1 MFKWTALACS
11 LLLVSVA
18 ALGCDESKL
27 HPPAATSTAGPA
39 AAPAPSSVLA
49 TNAALD
55 AGSVASSASAAL
67 PAAPEREIAGA
78 VHILV
83 RYKGAELAPK
93 TVTRSKEDAKKR
105 AAEALGK
112 IKNDKMPFEEAAK
125 KYSDDDG
132 SKNIG
137 GAIGNFEKNAMPEAF
152 SKATFG
158 MKVGD
163 ISDVVETPRGFHVIK
178 RTR

>member
-1 MFKWTALACS
+1 MRKWSTSAAS
-11 LLLVSVA
+11 LVLVSVSL
-18 ALGCDESKL
+18 LGCDGNKGA
-27 HPPAATSTAGPA
+27 P
-39 AAPAPSSVLA
+39 PAPSA
-49 TNAALD
+49 
-55 AGSVASSASAAL
+55 SASAAAL
-67 PAAPEREIAGA
+67 PTTTTSAAPPASASAAAPPQLPEREIAGA
-78 VHILV
+78 QQVLV
-83 RYKGAELAPK
+83 SFKGAELAPK
-93 TVTRSKEDAKKR
+93 GVTRSKDDAKKR
-105 AAEALGK
+105 ATEALDK
-112 IKNDKMPFEEAAK
+112 IKKDKMPFEEAAK
-125 KYSDDDG
+125 KYSDDEG